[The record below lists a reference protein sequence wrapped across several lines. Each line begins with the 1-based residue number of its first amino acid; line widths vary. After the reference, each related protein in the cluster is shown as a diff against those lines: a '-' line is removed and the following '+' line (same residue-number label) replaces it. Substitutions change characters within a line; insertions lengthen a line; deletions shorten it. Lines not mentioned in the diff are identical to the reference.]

1 MATSTTEKP
10 AERAMERSTIHTML
24 YWPFRDVPLQYV
36 VDETA
41 LMIRTLDDIDDPRV
55 IAELGA
61 FLTLPADELER
72 VFNLGYHIELTHAAT
87 LVQLNDGKQVIY
99 YATNRSMDGY
109 ALRDPEFPYVIQM
122 LSIGGIEQRYGLP
135 TLREMLRAADAKR
148 IAAEAA
154 M

>member
-1 MATSTTEKP
+1 MATSTTDKP
-10 AERAMERSTIHTML
+10 TDRAMERTTVHTML

-41 LMIRTLDDIDDPRV
+41 LMIRTLENINDPRV

-61 FLTLPADELER
+61 FLTLPADELNL
-72 VFNLGYHIELTHAAT
+72 VFELGYHIEPTHTAT

-99 YATNRSMDGY
+99 YATDRSMDGY

-122 LSIGGIEQRYGLP
+122 LSIGGIEQRYGLS
-135 TLREMLRAADAKR
+135 TLREMLQAADSKR

-154 M
+154 V